1 MFGFEIVIDSVSSPL
16 LNGSITDFLNYSNI
30 SEVASIL
37 EDFKQ
42 QFKFFKTNSTV
53 IIDTDVA
60 TISKS
65 STNYSHSDSPKN
77 LHQSGKTSYMNYY
90 LRKLQVLKSSEV

>member
-16 LNGSITDFLNYSNI
+16 LNGSITDFNNYSNI
-30 SEVASIL
+30 SEVASKIPVY

-42 QFKFFKTNSTV
+42 QFVKFFKTNSTV

-77 LHQSGKTSYMNYY
+77 LHQSGKH
-90 LRKLQVLKSSEV
+90 LI